1 MAELAPV
8 DVALLPVAGWGPS
21 LGPGHMDA
29 EQAARAAALVRPA
42 IAIPIHWGTF
52 APIGLRR
59 GRDRLLGDPPQAF
72 AEHAAKLAPGTRVEI
87 LQPGESIALT

>member
-29 EQAARAAALVRPA
+29 EQAARATALLRPG
-42 IAIPIHWGTF
+42 IAVPIHWGTY
-52 APIGLRR
+52 APIGLKR
-59 GRDRLLGDPPQAF
+59 GRDRLLRDPPLAF
-72 AEHAAKLAPGTRVEI
+72 AEQVARLAPGTRVEI
-87 LQPGESIALT
+87 LQPGGSLTLA